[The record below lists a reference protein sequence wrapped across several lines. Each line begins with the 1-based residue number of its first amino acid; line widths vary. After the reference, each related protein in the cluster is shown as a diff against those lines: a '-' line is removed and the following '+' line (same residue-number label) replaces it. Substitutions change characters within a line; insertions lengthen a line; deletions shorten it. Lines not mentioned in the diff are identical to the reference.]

1 MPVREGNFMVDKRI
15 RSMRCLVGFMVFIAW
30 MGLTAPVKAV
40 GLDNAG
46 EPKIFEH
53 QEAFLS
59 RLYDTVVSRSAALI
73 FDYYSRPVIGT
84 VVFDFNDPSGKEVAL
99 GRLIAAYLRAGL
111 NQEKQFFVFSREQ
124 IKNSLGLFIQSDGD
138 LKPSSLKWL
147 QENAP
152 QLLNTPIHLL
162 ITGRIEKE
170 SESGIRITVT
180 LIPFYKLL
188 NPVEVESGGGSYPQL
203 VFTSPILSSSEMAA
217 SLAPPTPPMPFSA
230 GRIQNQGRLLILSNL
245 AVERITERESKYLRL
260 LNQSDRKEKSL
271 QAKRQWE
278 LGSVEDLS
286 CWLNGQELFIFK
298 RDQLEAQK
306 EFYYNIMSG
315 FNAGQIW
322 FDGEIPEGEHR
333 ISFSLFPFNKL
344 YKKVLS
350 HPFKIKKG
358 ATTYLVIQVRS
369 FLEAEPGLSIREVI
383 DPQNKINPFT
393 K

>member
-1 MPVREGNFMVDKRI
+1 MIDKRI
-15 RSMRCLVGFMVFIAW
+15 RSIRCLVGLMVFIAW
-30 MGLTAPVKAV
+30 MGLTVPVKAV
-40 GLDNAG
+40 GLDIAG
-46 EPKIFEH
+46 EPKIFER

-59 RLYDTVVSRSAALI
+59 PLYDTVVSRSAALI

-124 IKNSLGLFIQSDGD
+124 IKKSLGLFIQSDGD

-170 SESGIRITVT
+170 SESGIRVTVT

-188 NPVEVESGGGSYPQL
+188 NPVEVESGGGSYPHL
-203 VFTSPILSSSEMAA
+203 VFTVTALSSSEMAA
-217 SLAPPTPPMPFSA
+217 AFAPPAPSTLLST
-230 GRIQNQGRLLILSNL
+230 GRMQNQGRLLILSNL
-245 AVERITERESKYLRL
+245 AMERITERESKYLRL
-260 LNQSDRKEKSL
+260 LNLSDRKEKSPE
-271 QAKRQWE
+271 AKRQWE
-278 LGSVEDLS
+278 LGSVEDLN
-286 CWLNGQELFIFK
+286 CWLDGQELFIFK
-298 RDQLEAQK
+298 KTQLEAQK
-306 EFYYNIMSG
+306 EFYHNILSG
-315 FNAGQIW
+315 FNTGQVW

-333 ISFSLFPFNKL
+333 ISFSLFPVNKL

-350 HPFKIKKG
+350 HPFKLKKG
-358 ATTYLVIQVRS
+358 VTTYLVIQVRS
-369 FLEAEPGLSIREVI
+369 FLEAEPSLSIREVI
-383 DPQNKINPFT
+383 DPQNRMNPFT